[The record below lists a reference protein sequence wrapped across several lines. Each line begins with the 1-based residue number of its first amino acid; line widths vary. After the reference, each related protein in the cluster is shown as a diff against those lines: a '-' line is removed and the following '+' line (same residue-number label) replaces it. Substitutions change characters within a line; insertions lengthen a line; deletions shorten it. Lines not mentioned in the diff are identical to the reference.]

1 MFRRFMKG
9 RLALGGLAVIGALAL
24 AAGAYA
30 YFTSTGT
37 SSPSTA
43 AAGNA
48 GSFGVTLVPTG
59 SVTLYP
65 TAPGDT
71 NFSSLNQPYTGVV
84 TNNGSGQQQVSKLT
98 ANIASV
104 TPTTGNT
111 CDTSNFSLYA
121 TGGSGWS
128 VDSGGQSAS
137 TTTGT
142 GTGLGTVTLPQDIAG
157 GAHFPYDGIA
167 VYMVD
172 SSSSQNGCQGAQVN
186 VTVTAS

>member
-9 RLALGGLAVIGALAL
+9 RLALGGLAAIGALAL

-43 AAGNA
+43 TAGNA

-71 NFSSLNQPYTGVV
+71 NFSSLYQPYTGVV
-84 TNNGSGQQQVSKLT
+84 TNNGSGQQEVSKLT

-104 TPTTGNT
+104 TPATGNT
-111 CDTSNFSLYA
+111 CDASNFSLYA
-121 TGGSGWS
+121 TGGGWS

-142 GTGLGTVTLPQDIAG
+142 GSGTVALPQDIAG
-157 GAHFPYDGIA
+157 GANFPYGGVA